1 MWFATNLSCILL
13 LFLLLLILDVFLL
26 NAVSDEHVM
35 FLFLLILV
43 VLLLNAG

>member
-1 MWFATNLSCILL
+1 
-13 LFLLLLILDVFLL
+13 VFLL